1 MPLIDIWK
9 AGELRDKRVQQI
21 LGFAGEG
28 TLRDGNAAS
37 AEFRAF
43 LAHVPSDELMTYA
56 AQCLERPFS
65 ESGLALQ
72 DIINQ
77 LGKRLG
83 FLVEPGRYRG
93 TRNETGFDGLWRTK
107 QGEAIIVEVK

>member
-1 MPLIDIWK
+1 M
-9 AGELRDKRVQQI
+9 A
-21 LGFAGEG
+21 
-28 TLRDGNAAS
+28 
-37 AEFRAF
+37 
-43 LAHVPSDELMTYA
+43 YA
-56 AQCLERPFS
+56 AQCLERLFP

-83 FLVEPGRYRG
+83 FSVEPGRYRG

-107 QGEAIIVEVK
+107 EGEAITVEVETTDAYRLSLVSLL

>member
-43 LAHVPSDELMTYA
+43 LAHVPSDKLMTYA
-56 AQCLERPFS
+56 HSAWSGPFRKVAWRYKTSSISS
-65 ESGLALQ
+65 ESISAS
-72 DIINQ
+72 
-77 LGKRLG
+77 
-83 FLVEPGRYRG
+83 
-93 TRNETGFDGLWRTK
+93 W
-107 QGEAIIVEVK
+107 